1 MRLPKGKK
9 LTGEDRAEIKKFG
22 DFLRDVQ
29 AGMTKQAAYALH
41 YGETIFDVTEKA
53 SEQP

>member
-1 MRLPKGKK
+1 MRCPDGKP
-9 LTGEDRAEIKKFG
+9 LTAEERAEIEKFG

-29 AGMTKQAAYALH
+29 AGMTEQAAYALH
-41 YGETIFDVTEKA
+41 YGETIFDVTKKA